1 MQAVIFV
8 GIQASGKTAFFL
20 ERLFGTHVRIN
31 LDMLKTRHRE
41 RGLIRACL
49 DLKQPF
55 VVDNTNPTRE
65 DRRAYIDA
73 ARKAKFRVVGYY
85 FQSMVDA
92 CIERNAR
99 RPEKQRAPEQAVR
112 GTHSRLQVPTPEEGF
127 DALYYVQIDPD
138 GKFLVSDWT
147 GNE

>member
-1 MQAVIFV
+1 MQAVILV

-20 ERLFGTHVRIN
+20 ERFSRTHIRIN

-55 VVDNTNPTRE
+55 VVDNTNPTKE
-65 DRRAYIDA
+65 DRRGYIEQA
-73 ARKAKFRVVGYY
+73 KQAKFRVVGYY

-92 CIERNAR
+92 CIERDAR
-99 RPEKQRAPEQAVR
+99 RPEKQRVGERGIR
-112 GTHSRLQVPTPEEGF
+112 GTHARLQVPAKDEGF
-127 DALYYVQIDPD
+127 DALYYVQIDAD
-138 GKFLVSDWT
+138 GNFAVSDWT
-147 GNE
+147 AHE